1 MSEIPF
7 TDPTPYVGL
16 PPKPKFTDREWF
28 QALDQFARV
37 FAIRPG
43 ERVLMLTD
51 PLLDTRVVDAV
62 TGLARARGATVTQ
75 YMAPHTSLPGVP
87 EAVKPIIEQADFVEW
102 VELPWGEGYRSGT
115 LWSELD
121 RIASGGHSPL
131 LEIETGGALAVRDR
145 VPGAVTIFITAPSRD
160 ELEKR
165 LRARATESEGEIDE
179 RLEIAERQLQH
190 EGEFDHK
197 IVNDDLERALDEL
210 EEIVRG
216 ELQGAGT
223 IGAHDSSTR

>member
-1 MSEIPF
+1 LASS
-7 TDPTPYVGL
+7 
-16 PPKPKFTDREWF
+16 
-28 QALDQFARV
+28 AARPV
-37 FAIRPG
+37 FVVTGTSGEGKSTLAKRLVERVPELELAISATTRPRRPG
-43 ERVLMLTD
+43 EKDGRDYWFLSDEEFDQRLAED
-51 PLLDTRVVDAV
+51 GFLEHV
-62 TGLARARGATVTQ
+62 T
-75 YMAPHTSLPGVP
+75 
-87 EAVKPIIEQADFVEW
+87 
-102 VELPWGEGYRSGT
+102 LPWGEGYRSGT
-115 LWSELD
+115 LWSELE
-121 RIASGGHSPL
+121 RITARGHAPL

-145 VPGAVTIFITAPSRD
+145 VPGAVTIFVTAPTRD

-179 RLEIAERQLQH
+179 RIEVAERQLQL
-190 EGEFDHK
+190 ESEFDYK

>member
-1 MSEIPF
+1 LASS
-7 TDPTPYVGL
+7 
-16 PPKPKFTDREWF
+16 
-28 QALDQFARV
+28 AARPV
-37 FAIRPG
+37 FVITGTSGEGKSTLARRLAERVPELELAISATTRPCRPG
-43 ERVLMLTD
+43 EEDGRDYWFLTD
-51 PLLDTRVVDAV
+51 EEFDERLAEDGFLEHV
-62 TGLARARGATVTQ
+62 T
-75 YMAPHTSLPGVP
+75 
-87 EAVKPIIEQADFVEW
+87 
-102 VELPWGEGYRSGT
+102 LPWGEGYRSGT
-115 LWSELD
+115 LWSELE
-121 RIASGGHSPL
+121 RITGRGRAPL